1 MKIMK
6 TKPLYPHNKK
16 IYSINVADVQEV
28 AQEELGRKLTQEEI
42 KLVDDRLGD
51 YIGWYD
57 AISMAIQAAGIIGEE
72 DMDGF
77 EDED

>member
-1 MKIMK
+1 MYHPRKI
-6 TKPLYPHNKK
+6 LY
-16 IYSINVADVQEV
+16 SLNVSDLQQV
-28 AQEELGRKLTQEEI
+28 AQEELGRKLTQAEI

-72 DMDGF
+72 EMEGF